1 MARSTRQQRRQRRA
15 QAAGT
20 PPLRPTPRSRPT
32 TEEEPP
38 KQPSEPSPERS
49 DEVRS
54 GMPGIRFLRE
64 SWAELNKVE
73 WPNQQQL
80 ISGTAVV
87 IIACLI
93 TGAYLYLNDQV
104 WQWVVQHVFCAE
116 VGGREDND
124 VPLVRDQHLFRARE
138 QGEDQPRAP
147 DRVDEPALALPARR
161 RPHRA
166 GDRDEGRPEGAGRE
180 AHAAGLRAREHGSQ
194 RRRLDGR
201 EEHARRDGLRR
212 RRREAGAALAAR
224 GRPDPPH
231 RRRLRHCG
239 ARRRSSS
246 SSGSRS
252 RSPPARSRTSTARS
266 PTSTPTRRSSR

>member
-38 KQPSEPSPERS
+38 KQPSEPKPERR

-54 GMPGIRFLRE
+54 GTPGIRFLQE
-64 SWAELNKVE
+64 SWGELKKVE

-104 WQWVVQHVFCAE
+104 WQWVVQHVF
-116 VGGREDND
+116 
-124 VPLVRDQHLFRARE
+124 
-138 QGEDQPRAP
+138 
-147 DRVDEPALALPARR
+147 
-161 RPHRA
+161 
-166 GDRDEGRPEGAGRE
+166 
-180 AHAAGLRAREHGSQ
+180 LR
-194 RRRLDGR
+194 
-201 EEHARRDGLRR
+201 
-212 RRREAGAALAAR
+212 
-224 GRPDPPH
+224 
-231 RRRLRHCG
+231 
-239 ARRRSSS
+239 
-246 SSGSRS
+246 
-252 RSPPARSRTSTARS
+252 
-266 PTSTPTRRSSR
+266 